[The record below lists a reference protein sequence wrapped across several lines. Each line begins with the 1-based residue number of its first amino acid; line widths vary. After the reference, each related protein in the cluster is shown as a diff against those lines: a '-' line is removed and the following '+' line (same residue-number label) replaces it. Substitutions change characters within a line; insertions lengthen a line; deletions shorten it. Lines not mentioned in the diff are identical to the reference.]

1 LFMKKCSKKMRC
13 AMPLGLC
20 LAAGLTLCAQ
30 GRAQQFAL
38 KDGETVVFYGDS
50 ITAQRLYTRFVEDF
64 VLTRYPGLH
73 IRFYNAGVPGDKVDG
88 GYAGKMPQRV
98 QRDVEPFQPGMITV
112 MLGMNDGWYGDESPE
127 VDAAFLKGYRE
138 LLDALRKAAPNAA
151 LTLIQPSPYDEITHG
166 TEFPHYSRVI
176 ADLSGDVARIAAEE
190 NAAGRSVLLA
200 DGHTSL
206 DNALEKAVKQ
216 SPELAPLI
224 IPDRIHPRETGHWI
238 MAAELMKAWH
248 VDPVVSSI
256 TLNTAGLEATD
267 SHRASA
273 TQIEKTATG
282 LRWTQTDEALPLPL
296 DFNDAMTLLLLKIS
310 GIASLDQQTLRI
322 ENLAPGTYQLLIDE
336 KPVAA
341 YSDSEL
347 KAGLNLALY
356 KTPMN
361 AQAREIDSI
370 EQERMQL
377 DQARFILSAN
387 LKKEDAAS
395 IAAESKLRQ
404 AQDELDAEMRTKLT
418 PAAHRFELRRQ

>member
-1 LFMKKCSKKMRC
+1 MKNCFQKMCSTLSC
-13 AMPLGLC
+13 VCC
-20 LAAGLTLCAQ
+20 LAAFLALCAPC
-30 GRAQQFAL
+30 RAQQFAL
-38 KDGETVVFYGDS
+38 KDGGTVVFYGDS
-50 ITAQRLYTRFVEDF
+50 ITAQRRYTRFVEDF

-73 IRFYNAGVPGDKVDG
+73 IRFFNAGVPGDKVDG

-98 QRDVEPFQPGMITV
+98 QRDVEPFHPGMITI

-151 LTLIQPSPYDEITHG
+151 LTLIQPSPYDEVTHG

-176 ADLSGDVARIAAEE
+176 ADLSRDVAKIASEE
-190 NAAGRSVLLA
+190 NTAGRSVLLA
-200 DGHTSL
+200 DGHTAL
-206 DNALEKAVKQ
+206 DDALEKAVKQ

-224 IPDRIHPRETGHWI
+224 IPDRIHPQDTGHWI

-256 TLNTAGLEATD
+256 TLNAVGTQVTD
-267 SHRASA
+267 SHRSSA
-273 TQIEKTATG
+273 KQLEKTTTG

-296 DFNDAMTLLLLKIS
+296 DFNNEMTLLLLQIS
-310 GIASLDQQTLRI
+310 DIASLDQQTLRV

-336 KPVAA
+336 KPVTTF
-341 YSDSEL
+341 SDSEL
-347 KAGLNLALY
+347 KAGVNLALY

-361 AQAREIDSI
+361 AQARDIDSI
-370 EQERMQL
+370 EQDRMLL

-387 LKKEDAAS
+387 LKEDAAS
-395 IAAESKLRQ
+395 VQAENKLRE
-404 AQDELDAEMRTKLT
+404 AQDELDAQMRAKLA